1 MKEQRTEHTNKYEE
15 NQAIRNRHLV
25 FSPGNGKFEFAPEGS
40 EIKPIESMIA
50 ELVCDYGID
59 VT

>member
-1 MKEQRTEHTNKYEE
+1 MNEQNGEHISKYIE
-15 NQAIRNRHLV
+15 NQAIRNRQLV
-25 FSPGNGKFEFAPEGS
+25 FNPEKGEFEFAPEGS
-40 EIKPIESMIA
+40 KIEPIESMIA

>member
-1 MKEQRTEHTNKYEE
+1 MNKNGEYTNKLEE
-15 NQAIRNRHLV
+15 NQAIRNRQLV
-25 FSPGNGKFEFAPEGS
+25 FNPEKGEFEFAPEGS
-40 EIKPIESMIA
+40 EIKPIESIIA

>member
-1 MKEQRTEHTNKYEE
+1 MNKKGEHISECKE
-15 NQAIRNRHLV
+15 NQAIRNRQLV
-25 FSPGNGKFEFAPEGS
+25 FNPEKGEFEFAQEGS
-40 EIKPIESMIA
+40 EIKPIESIIA